1 MSRVKFNIGQDVYL
15 KTDTDQHK
23 RIVTGYI
30 VRDFGVV
37 YLITHE
43 TDENE
48 HYECEI
54 SIEQDI
60 LIKTSN

>member
-1 MSRVKFNIGQDVYL
+1 MRTVKFNIGQDVYL
-15 KTDTDQHK
+15 KTDVDQHK

-37 YLITHE
+37 YLISHE
-43 TDENE
+43 TGEHE

-54 SIEQDI
+54 STEQDI
-60 LIKTSN
+60 LIRTSS